1 MQPELDEVISRVGD
15 AVARGDSEVIARA
28 AYDLETAAML
38 STKAVQEIAKA
49 TVRWLSTDDF
59 RKADGAW
66 RILFVLRYD
75 LHHLS
80 DSERKD
86 MFLAMIEAF
95 PYLQDSMSR
104 FIVSELAELF
114 ATDWALDAVEA
125 QIPTLD
131 DERRR
136 YVPHALEHIA
146 LAATDDVIAA
156 RSFDRLIE
164 LLEDSAPEVKR
175 EAHLSI
181 RRVANSRDKRFAD
194 AAQALIDR

>member
-15 AVARGDSEVIARA
+15 AVARGDSEGIARA

-38 STKAVQEIAKA
+38 SPQAVQEIAKA
-49 TVRWLSTDDF
+49 TVRWLCSDDF

-80 DSERKD
+80 DRERKD
-86 MFLAMIEAF
+86 MFLAMIQAF
-95 PYLQDSMSR
+95 PYFQDSMSR

-114 ATDWALDAVEA
+114 ATGWALDAIET

-131 DERRR
+131 DEGRR
-136 YVPHALEHIA
+136 YIAHSLEHIS
-146 LAATDDVIAA
+146 LSATDDVIAG
-156 RSFDRLIE
+156 
-164 LLEDSAPEVKR
+164 
-175 EAHLSI
+175 
-181 RRVANSRDKRFAD
+181 
-194 AAQALIDR
+194 